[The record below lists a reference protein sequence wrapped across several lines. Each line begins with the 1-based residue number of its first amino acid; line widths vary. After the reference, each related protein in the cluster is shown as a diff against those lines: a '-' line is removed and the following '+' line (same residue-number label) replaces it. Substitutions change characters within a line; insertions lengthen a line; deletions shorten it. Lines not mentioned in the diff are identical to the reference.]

1 MKSRI
6 VLCLFKF
13 GPRCDQSDLESQCKI
28 IFSQDARFCD
38 SCRFLRRLSWSG
50 TEQIWSNSSGRMS
63 LSCFAEGQNS
73 KRQKQVT
80 TAFDVFFYPGFLRK
94 EKKSLWLSKEVPRG
108 LRTNYNTRKRSD
120 KSCYQYIVDRYVNFI
135 SMLFL
140 FFFLAKTQWPL
151 LVNPRTALCIDIL
164 QNMSLV

>member
-38 SCRFLRRLSWSG
+38 SCRFLRPLSWSG

-80 TAFDVFFYPGFLRK
+80 TGFDVFFWSWLLKKRK
-94 EKKSLWLSKEVPRG
+94 EVSLIVNWDPTRCKN
-108 LRTNYNTRKRSD
+108 RTNYNTRKRSD
-120 KSCYQYIVDRYVNFI
+120 KRFHQYIVDRYVNFI

-140 FFFLAKTQWPL
+140 VFFFLA
-151 LVNPRTALCIDIL
+151 
-164 QNMSLV
+164 